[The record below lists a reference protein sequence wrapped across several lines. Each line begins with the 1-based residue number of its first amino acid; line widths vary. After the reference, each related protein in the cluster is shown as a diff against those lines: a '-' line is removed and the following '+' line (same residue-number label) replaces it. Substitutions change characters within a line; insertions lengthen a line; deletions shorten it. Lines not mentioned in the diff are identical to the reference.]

1 MVVIVPNT
9 VRILLDQN
17 ICIRDFSAFT
27 PIIMYYDGMVDMH
40 SGRDNQSVMVG
51 SGKIV
56 KDREIRNS
64 TGVICTKEGTEVG
77 SGMIHEI
84 IF

>member
-1 MVVIVPNT
+1 
-9 VRILLDQN
+9 
-17 ICIRDFSAFT
+17 
-27 PIIMYYDGMVDMH
+27 MYYDGMVDMH
-40 SGRDNQSVMVG
+40 SGRDNQSVIVG